1 MLRQGPSKARR
12 AAATARSTSASLP
25 SATVAMTCSVAGLR
39 VLKVRPEADGT
50 CWPSIS
56 SSRGLAADSAGADS
70 RHNHMQST
78 SYFLR
83 FLC

>member
-1 MLRQGPSKARR
+1 MVRQGPSKARR

-39 VLKVRPEADGT
+39 VLKVRPEVDGT

-56 SSRGLAADSAGADS
+56 SRRGLAAETEGI
-70 RHNHMQST
+70 T
-78 SYFLR
+78 SLA
-83 FLC
+83 